1 MSSRT
6 FGRITAAVIILA
18 ATLVGGI
25 YGRRAFSQV
34 SGGGA
39 ESGAER
45 IESAYREALS
55 GG

>member
-6 FGRITAAVIILA
+6 FGRITATVIILA

-34 SGGGA
+34 AGGGQLGI
-39 ESGAER
+39 GAR
-45 IESAYREALS
+45 AATAGAVGLRD
-55 GG
+55 